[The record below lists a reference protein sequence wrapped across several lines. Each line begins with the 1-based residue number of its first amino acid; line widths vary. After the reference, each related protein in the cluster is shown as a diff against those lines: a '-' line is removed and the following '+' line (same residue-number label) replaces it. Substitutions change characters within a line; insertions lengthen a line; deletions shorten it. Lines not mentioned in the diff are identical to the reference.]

1 VKTIVYWKIRPII
14 LTILILA
21 TITLPAAATS
31 KTDAFFPDMTGW
43 KKTEGPTSYAPD
55 SLYQYI
61 NGAAEV
67 YLSYDFRELT
77 VVTYENANEDSIT
90 IEIYRHAT
98 PNDGFGIYSQEKP
111 RSGSY
116 LKIGAEGYGESILL
130 NFVQGHYYVKI
141 NFFGDMDSGQKILA
155 SFADAVSARISD
167 KKKLPP
173 VLKCFP
179 HEGIVAHSKRY
190 VAKNFLGHKFLH
202 SAFAAEYM
210 LDGQTSKA
218 FIIQLN
224 THKDAVKMI
233 SQLLKLGGVTADSPV
248 KEGTYSIKTKY
259 IGELNVQWR
268 DTFIW
273 GTMGG
278 TPKLQSTLK
287 NQIFKKLKKMGFL
300 K

>member
-116 LKIGAEGYGESILL
+116 LKIGAEGYGE
-130 NFVQGHYYVKI
+130 
-141 NFFGDMDSGQKILA
+141 
-155 SFADAVSARISD
+155 
-167 KKKLPP
+167 
-173 VLKCFP
+173 
-179 HEGIVAHSKRY
+179 
-190 VAKNFLGHKFLH
+190 
-202 SAFAAEYM
+202 
-210 LDGQTSKA
+210 
-218 FIIQLN
+218 
-224 THKDAVKMI
+224 
-233 SQLLKLGGVTADSPV
+233 
-248 KEGTYSIKTKY
+248 
-259 IGELNVQWR
+259 
-268 DTFIW
+268 
-273 GTMGG
+273 
-278 TPKLQSTLK
+278 
-287 NQIFKKLKKMGFL
+287 
-300 K
+300 